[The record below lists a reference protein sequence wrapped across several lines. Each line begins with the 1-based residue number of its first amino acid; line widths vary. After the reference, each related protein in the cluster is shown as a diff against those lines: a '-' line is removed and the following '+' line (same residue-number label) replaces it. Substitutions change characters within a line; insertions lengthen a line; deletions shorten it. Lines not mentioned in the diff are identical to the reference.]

1 MRTIYCDHNSTTRT
15 DPKVVAAMQDAY
27 AQAAANPSSGHQM
40 GRKARVLLD
49 DARAEIASYLDAKPS
64 EIVMTGGG
72 SESDNLAILGSLYS
86 PDARGKHCVTVATEH
101 HAVLAAVAWAE
112 QHGFE
117 TTVLPVDRLGHLDPD
132 EFAKALRPDTQ
143 IATVMLANNEVGT
156 LHPIKELA
164 QIARERGV
172 IFHTDAVQAWGKIPV
187 DVSDLDVDM
196 LSLATHKFYGPKGVG
211 LLYVRSGIRLAP
223 IIHGGGQE
231 TGRRAGT
238 ENIPGVVGTAVAMR
252 LLAEDPEEMNRV
264 GAMARKFRDRITA
277 ELEDIELFGDLENRL
292 PNTVSVGFGGIEGDS
307 MMIALDLRGICVSTG
322 AACHSGATTLSHVL
336 VAMGVEEKYAR
347 GSIRFSF
354 GRDNEHEDADTIAAA
369 VIDETKRLRLMSPA
383 SA

>member
-15 DPKVVAAMQDAY
+15 DAKVIAAMQDAY
-27 AQAAANPSSGHQM
+27 VQAGANPSSGHQM

-49 DARAEIASYLDAKPS
+49 DARAEIASYMKVKPS
-64 EIVMTGGG
+64 EIVLTGGG
-72 SESDNLAILGSLYS
+72 SESDNLAILGCLYS

-101 HAVLAAVAWAE
+101 HAVLGAVNWAQ

-117 TTVLPVDRLGHLDPD
+117 VTILPVDHQGHIDID
-132 EFAKALRPDTQ
+132 AFAETLRPDTQ

-164 QIARERGV
+164 RIARDRGV
-172 IFHTDAVQAWGKIPV
+172 VFHTDAVQAWGKIPV
-187 DVSDLDVDM
+187 DTEDLDIDM
-196 LSLATHKFYGPKGVG
+196 LSLASHKFYGPKGTG
-211 LLYVRSGIRLAP
+211 ILYVRGGIRLEP

-238 ENIPGVVGTAVAMR
+238 ENIPGAVGTAVAMR
-252 LLAEDPEEMNRV
+252 LLAQDPDEITRV
-264 GAMARKFRDRITA
+264 GAMARKFRDRIAA
-277 ELEDIELFGDLENRL
+277 ELDDIEMFGDLDKRL

-354 GRDNEHEDADTIAAA
+354 GRDNVPEDADAIAEA
-369 VIDETKRLRLMSPA
+369 VIEETKRLRAMSPA
-383 SA
+383 TA